1 MGNGIP
7 KRIITNYNNNEINN
21 SLTNNN
27 IGKHLFTNYT
37 YKRFNF
43 ENNNLKINN
52 IKNNWFDRKNIKTP
66 IIRRC
71 KTSNNYELNRIMNN
85 INNDELKNNKYKKIY
100 SINNKYIP
108 GKLNII
114 QPKNDLTTKNINTK
128 NNNYNN
134 ITLNPSSNSVIH
146 SVTNDGS
153 TVSIYGNTIH
163 GLPIIQGVCSK
174 CINNELIKFKNIHK
188 KINEQRNNY
197 TNYTNYKNI
206 LPKMYFTEKDK
217 LIEQNSNAEFNLNKP
232 VKERI
237 KQKVIN
243 DFLKKEQYLKNKNKK
258 LIEKYNM
265 KLEVDKYLLNN
276 NKISKFSIPCIGLE
290 KFRNKYLPTKEEYI
304 NNLNEQIIEK
314 KKAKEKE
321 IKKVKDEF
329 NFYANKKIEIAEKEE
344 KSRINIEKEK
354 LKEILKENI
363 KFAEMKRNQE
373 LLDKSYDIAL
383 DKKNFEIIDKKDK
396 ENIQKQNN
404 IKLKIRR
411 DLKEKLDEQ
420 IKTKLKR
427 NNSFDFRTRIKR
439 INSRNIPDICDKNIY
454 TENKINQY
462 GRCLNCK
469 KLFKKH
475 LICPKSE
482 YENIKKAEIRNE
494 QEINK
499 IIKKKI

>member
-1 MGNGIP
+1 M
-7 KRIITNYNNNEINN
+7 
-21 SLTNNN
+21 NNN
-27 IGKHLFTNYT
+27 IGKNLFTNYT
-37 YKRFNF
+37 YKRFNL
-43 ENNNLKINN
+43 ENINSKINN
-52 IKNNWFDRKNIKTP
+52 NNNVILNRKNMTRSP

-71 KTSNNYELNRIMNN
+71 KTVNSYELKKIINN
-85 INNDELKNNKYKKIY
+85 INNDSLKNENKYNKNY

-108 GKLNII
+108 EKLNNIH
-114 QPKNDLTTKNINTK
+114 PKNDLILKHINTTNNNK
-128 NNNYNN
+128 NN
-134 ITLNPSSNSVIH
+134 ISLNRPSNSVIY

-153 TVSIYGNTIH
+153 TVSIYGNKIH

-174 CINNELIKFKNIHK
+174 CINNDLIRLKNINK
-188 KINEQRNNY
+188 KIYNQRNAYYNNY
-197 TNYTNYKNI
+197 Q
-206 LPKMYFTEKDK
+206 KMYFTEKDK

-232 VKERI
+232 VKEII

-258 LIEKYNM
+258 QINQYNM

-304 NNLNEQIIEK
+304 KDLNEQINEK
-314 KKAKEKE
+314 KKSKEKE
-321 IKKVKDEF
+321 IKKIKDEF
-329 NFYANKKIEIAEKEE
+329 NFYTNKNIETAEKEE

-354 LKEILKENI
+354 LKNILKENI
-363 KFAEMKRNQE
+363 KLAEIKRNQE
-373 LLDKSYDIAL
+373 LLDKSCDIAL
-383 DKKNFEIIDKKDK
+383 EKKNFEIIDNKNK
-396 ENIQKQNN
+396 ENIQQQNN
-404 IKLKIRR
+404 IKLRIKR

-427 NNSFDFRTRIKR
+427 NNSFDFRTKIKR

-462 GRCLNCK
+462 GRCLHCK

-475 LICPKSE
+475 LICPKGE
-482 YENIKKAEIRNE
+482 YDNIKKAEIRNV

-499 IIKKKI
+499 S